1 MKRIRPSSVRPTS
14 RDSIHSRDSR
24 NSRDSSR
31 DRSIELSKD
40 KITHS
45 VKMRI
50 SMPSVTARSWAVYEM
65 KQAKMIYGKR
75 TFKKREMASLTKIM
89 NFITILDLLK

>member
-1 MKRIRPSSVRPTS
+1 
-14 RDSIHSRDSR
+14 
-24 NSRDSSR
+24 
-31 DRSIELSKD
+31 
-40 KITHS
+40 
-45 VKMRI
+45 MRI